1 MIGYL
6 RGVPVEL
13 DEAQVVLDVNGVGY
27 QVRLPDI
34 EAKALKVRMLTEGA
48 DGASFQVTLYTY
60 YHQPQ
65 GGSPVLFGF
74 SDKGSREFFEH
85 LLTVAGMGPA
95 SAAKAMVL
103 HTRDLATAIE
113 QRDLRVL
120 SSLPGVGKRKA
131 EQIVATLKGKVL
143 RYALIPVSDTEL
155 PAGTVVEAPI
165 ADFAADVEEVLQD
178 LGYKKPEAARMV
190 AAALKRRPDL
200 KDAQSLLQE
209 IWAGE
214 RK

>member
-6 RGVPVEL
+6 RGRPVEL
-13 DEAQVVLDVNGVGY
+13 DEDHVVLDVQGVGY
-27 QVRLPDI
+27 QVHLSELEMR
-34 EAKALKVRMLTEGA
+34 ALRATMAATPEG
-48 DGASFQVTLYTY
+48 GSPPEVTLYIH
-60 YHQPQ
+60 YHLPQ

-74 SDKGSREFFEH
+74 SDKGSREFFEQ
-85 LLTVAGMGPA
+85 LLTVAGVGPA

-103 HTRDLATAIE
+103 QTRDLATAIE
-113 QRDLRVL
+113 QRDTRTL

-143 RYALIPVSDTEL
+143 KYCLL
-155 PAGTVVEAPI
+155 PPSETLEEAAEAPP
-165 ADFAADVEEVLQD
+165 ASDFVSDVEEVLQD
-178 LGYKKPEAARMV
+178 LGYKKPEAQRMV

-200 KDAQSLLQE
+200 TDAQSLLQE

-214 RK
+214 RQ